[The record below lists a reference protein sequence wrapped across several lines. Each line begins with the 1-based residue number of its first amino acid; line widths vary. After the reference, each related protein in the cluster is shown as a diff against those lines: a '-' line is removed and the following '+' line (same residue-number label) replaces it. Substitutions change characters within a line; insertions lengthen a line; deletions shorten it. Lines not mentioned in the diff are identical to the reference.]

1 MEKEPVEWKE
11 INKLFGPLVEADL
24 RESNVVVEKTLTGG
38 LIVPKK
44 YGFILDECRHLYKKR
59 GTKKITVKN
68 NKSDEYEKQMMKCK
82 PENYDLD
89 DEDNFDLRNL
99 DFSFNNVKEQSAVSS
114 QSSETSHKSTTSGN
128 ATTIGKKDQ
137 IKKLLNIPYYVKF
150 CNYKNFNNSHLF
162 SSNLTTADKFRKFM
176 GPGFINYEL
185 CIPFI
190 EPIFDNFLRKH
201 KRFPYKHFFKNL
213 PQDKSLINGQISRQQ
228 LQSYFRRIFATVV
241 PVKLFGNMKN
251 VKKIQRMINNYF
263 KTAFGEYFSAQAV
276 TNNLNINA
284 IEWLC
289 AIEDGNMK
297 ISIMSQLVESFFEE
311 YIMAVMGT
319 YIYTEK
325 MTSSNEKV
333 FCRLTHWIYHSN
345 KYIRQKKT
353 DGVYKEITEN
363 DLNNEIPNDI
373 PNAKLSLHLKKNGM
387 RPILLTHPTPAQK
400 REAKI
405 LNKLLHQ
412 LYLKKFELVT
422 LQQLEKLWRN
432 IHTCCAGKSDKP
444 LYFISCDIHDAF
456 GSINQQ
462 KLLDIVLGMMDELE
476 DKLILQNFAIFN
488 PRYSK
493 TEYMYREYFD
503 SPSLPLVLPAK
514 TLSCRDNNTCSI
526 VIEKEWLKNRM
537 KSYILQ
543 RKIVIHNKLYYQTKG
558 IGQGIPLTSL
568 LCEIYYGNMVLE
580 KFGCFINS
588 GQLLRYVDDFLY
600 FTQDKSSAERFLEQ
614 VHSGIESYDC
624 TFNPRKTSTNLPPY
638 CMNEFVYLG
647 YRFNI
652 KTFDVTPE
660 VSKIPVRYLTN
671 LSRPEIAKSLA
682 TFTKRLKNFGGVK
695 INKLVLDPSINSK
708 ASIEKTIYK
717 ITLLSARRCLTYL
730 LSIFDSKEMS
740 GSRIFDVI
748 KKHSVNSL
756 CIKLLRFCFA
766 RTETGFQIYEEQD
779 LAYISTSFP

>member
-89 DEDNFDLRNL
+89 DEDNFDLFVFKILIKVNFRRNL

-137 IKKLLNIPYYVKF
+137 IKKPLIIPYY
-150 CNYKNFNNSHLF
+150 
-162 SSNLTTADKFRKFM
+162 
-176 GPGFINYEL
+176 
-185 CIPFI
+185 
-190 EPIFDNFLRKH
+190 
-201 KRFPYKHFFKNL
+201 NL

-345 KYIRQKKT
+345 KYIQQKKT

-766 RTETGFQIYEEQD
+766 RTKTGFQIYEEQD
-779 LAYISTSFP
+779 LAYIPTSFP